1 MTIHYLASLLPRTR
15 IIALLAGFLL
25 LSAAALSGGVRAETA
40 NQHLITIHDGA
51 SVRSIISNKDTLR
64 EAFADAD
71 ITVDEAD
78 RVEPGIDKKLVSTD
92 YQVNIYRA
100 RPITIIDGVHQ
111 IRVMTAYQTP
121 TQIARQ
127 ANVELR
133 DEDKTQLAL
142 PEDVVADGASLRL
155 TIDRALPVQL
165 DLYGKNE
172 VIYTQATSVKDFL
185 KEKSITLTKDDR
197 VSVDQSSLITANMQL
212 RVWREGKQT
221 VTIDEAIAPPVET
234 VQDANQPIGYKKVQD
249 EGKPG
254 RKSVTYE
261 LVVINGQ
268 EVSRQAIQSVDIEQ
282 PTKQIV
288 VVGIKPN
295 GSGLSKSKGVYTSV
309 DSNGVSHRETYYDL
323 PMRSVMGN
331 CGAGGVYSVRADGA
345 KVDAGGNIIIAANL
359 TRYPRCSIVETSL
372 GPGKVYDTGGFAAKH
387 PDGFDLATDWSN
399 YDGI

>member
-1 MTIHYLASLLPRTR
+1 MTIKHLASLSPSTR
-15 IIALLAGFLL
+15 ILLFISLL
-25 LSAAALSGGVRAETA
+25 LVSIVFIAGAARAEA
-40 NQHLITIHDGA
+40 ASQHLITIHEGD
-51 SVRSIISNKDTLR
+51 SVRSIISNKETLR
-64 EAFADAD
+64 EAFADAGIAID
-71 ITVDEAD
+71 PAD
-78 RVEPGIDKKLVSTD
+78 KIEPNVDKKLVSND

-100 RPITIIDGVHQ
+100 RPITIVDGVHQ

-121 TQIARQ
+121 SQIARQ
-127 ANVELR
+127 ASVELR
-133 DEDKTQLAL
+133 SEDKTQLAF
-142 PEDVVADGASLRL
+142 PDDVVADGASLRL

-165 DLYGKNE
+165 DLYGKSE
-172 VIYTQATSVKDFL
+172 VVYTQATTVKDFL
-185 KEKSITLTKDDR
+185 REKSITLTKDDR
-197 VSVDQSSLITANMQL
+197 VSVDQATNIIANMQL

-221 VTIDEAIAPPVET
+221 VTVDEPIAPPTET

-261 LVVINGQ
+261 LIVINGQ

-288 VVGIKPN
+288 IVGIKPN
-295 GSGLSKSKGVYTSV
+295 GSGLSKAKGVYTYV
-309 DSNGVSHRETYYDL
+309 DSKGVSHRETYYDL
-323 PMRSVMGN
+323 PMKSVMGN
-331 CGAGGVYSVRADGA
+331 CGAGGIYSVRADGA
-345 KVDAGGNIIIAANL
+345 KVDAAGNIIIAANL
-359 TRYPRCSIVETSL
+359 GRYPRCSIVETSL

>member
-1 MTIHYLASLLPRTR
+1 MTIKHLASLSSSTR
-15 IIALLAGFLL
+15 ILLFISFLL
-25 LSAAALSGGVRAETA
+25 VAIVFLTGVVRAEAA
-40 NQHLITIHDGA
+40 NQHLITIHEGD

-64 EAFADAD
+64 EAFADAGIAID
-71 ITVDEAD
+71 PAD
-78 RVEPGIDKKLVSTD
+78 KIEPSVDKKLVSND

-100 RPITIIDGVHQ
+100 RPITIVDGVHQ

-121 TQIARQ
+121 SQIARQ
-127 ANVELR
+127 ASVELR
-133 DEDKTQLAL
+133 SEDKTQLAF

-165 DLYGKNE
+165 DLYGKSE
-172 VIYTQATSVKDFL
+172 VVYTQATTVKDFL
-185 KEKSITLTKDDR
+185 REKSITLTKDDR
-197 VSVDQSSLITANMQL
+197 VSVDQATNIVANMQL

-221 VTIDEAIAPPVET
+221 VTVDEPIAPPTET

-261 LVVINGQ
+261 LIVINGQ

-295 GSGLSKSKGVYTSV
+295 GSSLSKSKGTYTYV

-323 PMRSVMGN
+323 PMKSVMGN

-345 KVDAGGNIIIAANL
+345 KVDSGGNIIIAANL
-359 TRYPRCSIVETSL
+359 SRYPRCSIVETSL